1 MARRKTSTYRPSS
14 RSQVL
19 DVKVYSPTIL
29 WYQVLKFFGRCTK
42 WLLLLGVLT
51 ASGYAVWN
59 YYQRSYVQ
67 NPDYELRVIK
77 LTPNTALNEGDVVAI
92 TEMPLNTSIFGI
104 DIDDAEERLRQRPE
118 VLHASVRREL
128 PSTISIDLKERIPYA
143 WIECPSRDM
152 QARSRD
158 RGFLIDRDAHLYPC
172 PPMQYEAALA
182 LPVIVISSDESARL
196 ENGKKITAKSLQRA
210 LHLLDIAEQT
220 TQSSL
225 PWIDRIQPH
234 QRWAM
239 KVWTRD
245 GIEVTFGLDDHQR
258 QMQDLL
264 VSMEHAAG
272 KGMQIASINLIPQ
285 RNIPVVLRNAA
296 ATGDPNERLTAPIEN
311 PVINPYPAR

>member
-1 MARRKTSTYRPSS
+1 MARRKTSTFRSAS

-19 DVKVYSPTIL
+19 NVKVYSPVIL
-29 WYQVLKFFGRCTK
+29 WYQVLKFLGRCTK

-51 ASGYAVWN
+51 ASGFAIWN
-59 YYQRSYVQ
+59 YYQRAYIQ

-77 LTPNTALNEGDVVAI
+77 LTPNSALNEGDVVAI

-104 DIDDAEERLRQRPE
+104 DIDDVEERLGARPE
-118 VLHASVRREL
+118 VIQVNVRREL
-128 PSTISIDLKERIPYA
+128 PSTISVELKERMPFA
-143 WIECPSRDM
+143 WIECPARDM

-158 RGFLIDRDAHLYPC
+158 RGFLVDRDAYLYPC

-182 LPVIVISSDESARL
+182 LPVIVVTSDESGHL
-196 ENGKKITAKSLQRA
+196 ENGKKITTKSLQRA
-210 LHLLDIAEQT
+210 MRLLEIAEQT

-225 PWIDRIQPH
+225 PWIERIQPH

-245 GIEVTFGLDDHQR
+245 GIEVIFGLDDHQR

-264 VSMEHAAG
+264 VSMERAAG

-285 RNIPVVLRNAA
+285 RNIPVVLRSVASSRI
-296 ATGDPNERLTAPIEN
+296 PNDMHVTPIAHPVNHPN
-311 PVINPYPAR
+311 PTR